1 MSSTTVRVIQ
11 TAKETGDRLT
21 ELQPLSFRP
30 DSEEKEMELINIY
43 EDLEYQE
50 IEGFGG
56 ALTEASAVTLAKLS
70 PARQQEIIDAYFH
83 PEHGIGYSLCRSHIQ
98 SCDFSTGNYAYVE
111 GVDPELATF
120 NISRDQESI
129 LPLIKRAS
137 DSVGESFRLF
147 SSPWSPPAFMKTNG
161 EMNNGGKL
169 KPEYREAWANL
180 FVKYIQAYAEAG
192 IDIWAVSVQNEAKAK
207 QIWDSCIYTAEEE
220 KDFVRDYL
228 GPALEAAGLSH
239 VKIMIW
245 DHNKERVYD
254 RAKTAFTDQEAA
266 KYIWGIC
273 FHWYSGDHFEALSA
287 VHERFPDKKLF
298 FSEGCQEGGVHLG
311 SWNTGE
317 RYGHDIIGNLNN
329 WMSSWT
335 DWNIVLDEQGG
346 PNHVGNFCDAPIIG
360 DTLRDEVIYESS
372 FYYIGHFSKY
382 IRPGAVR
389 VGSSKYTD
397 KFETTAFRNTDG
409 TYALVV
415 LNRTDSE
422 LPYTLH
428 FRDQLA
434 EGSIPAHAVQTLLFQ

>member
-21 ELQPLSFRP
+21 ELPSLSFQP
-30 DSEEKEMELINIY
+30 DSTQQEMELINIY

-83 PEHGIGYSLCRSHIQ
+83 PENGIGYTLCRSHIQ

-111 GVDPELATF
+111 GVDPELSTF
-120 NISRDQESI
+120 SIARDEEFI
-129 LPLIKRAS
+129 LPLIKRAA
-137 DSVGESFRLF
+137 DSVGGSFRLF

-169 KPEYREAWANL
+169 KPEYRGAWANL

-192 IDIWAVSVQNEAKAK
+192 IEIWAVSVQNEAKAK

-228 GPALEAAGLSH
+228 GPALEAAGLGH

-254 RAKTAFTDQEAA
+254 RAKTAFQDQEAA

-346 PNHVGNFCDAPIIG
+346 PNHVGNFCDAPVIG
-360 DTLRDEVIYESS
+360 DTLKDEVIYESS

-389 VGSSKYTD
+389 IGCSRYTD
-397 KFETTAFRNTDG
+397 KFEATAFRNTDG
-409 TYALVV
+409 TFAVVV
-415 LNRTDSE
+415 LNRTDNQ

-434 EGSIPAHAVQTLLFQ
+434 VNSIPAHAIQTLLFQ